1 MLRPGHKK
9 PRLAGRQGGADG
21 GCCPV
26 CAAPTATR
34 GRRGRRE
41 SGAGRGVRAARA
53 GRAGRKAPPRRAARH
68 NAKRESLRG
77 AGRGAGRGRSRLPGA
92 RRGQSRLRG
101 AGQSP
106 RREPNRPRAGVRG
119 RGGAT
124 TAGGSWR
131 GGPFFVAFRGFGA
144 ICCAEPP
151 GRPRAGSCRAP
162 HKAQSAA
169 KTGGGAGQTE
179 CRPVCAAPAAT
190 RGRRGGTSRARGA
203 GGAACGQ
210 RARDARDAKRRPGG
224 RRVTMQS
231 GKASAGRGAARDGV
245 GLGCPARGGVSRG
258 CAYGRPAPAAAGSLR
273 ATPAPPAHTSWPRRA
288 ALFSP
293 RRTPRTSHS
302 RRPRACAAR
311 GSTR

>member
-169 KTGGGAGQTE
+169 KTGGGAGQMGDAAL
-179 CRPVCAAPAAT
+179 CAP
-190 RGRRGGTSRARGA
+190 RQRRHA
-203 GGAACGQ
+203 GGAGARVGRGGAQ
-210 RARDARDAKRRPGG
+210 GLRDARDAKHRPGG